1 MHGAFDLVCTCG
13 FCGTY
18 ADEIAMWEAMQ
29 QHRARSPR
37 EDTFPADPLLL
48 RRRADDRPFSE
59 QAADA
64 RRRQEGIERELA
76 D

>member
-18 ADEIAMWEAMQ
+18 PDEIAMWEAMQ

-37 EDTFPADPLLL
+37 EDVFPSDPLGFL
-48 RRRADDRPFSE
+48 RPTDDRPFSE
-59 QAADA
+59 KAADA
-64 RRRQEGIERELA
+64 RQRQEGIEHLLA
-76 D
+76 E